1 MIHTG
6 DIRMGTHRILVVGE
20 HTDERRLLEEALAG
34 HVVESRASA
43 DDAVSAVAQHAYDAL
58 FVSRSAIGESPESF
72 VARVHDLHAGLAIVV
87 IDDAGSDPVAGA
99 GTLVR
104 PVGAAQVAAAVDAV
118 LRAAR
123 ANHEVAFLRE
133 YAFESRDVLVGDSAA
148 ARSLERSID
157 EAAAHRRPVLFHGEP
172 GTGKRTAALRLH
184 RTSPRASRPFVVV
197 DCGASPEGM
206 LTRELFGGPGRHCGE
221 TTGRVGLADGGTLLL
236 DRVDL
241 MPLGCQ
247 ARLAALLAEGAYE
260 RGDGV
265 RTPVDVRIV
274 ATTVRDLHRAAESG
288 AIRRDV
294 LERLA
299 TTVVTLEPLAERVED
314 IPFLVEHFIDA
325 LGPRST
331 VRAFGPEAM
340 ERLSTYEW
348 PGNVRELEI
357 LVQRLGVLDV
367 GEEIMPEHLPPEIS
381 GHQGGGDPYSALV
394 GMSIHDIEREMI
406 LKTLDQTAHNK
417 TAAAKVLGLTA
428 RTLHNKLRL
437 YREQGIISDG
447 DYRPLRREVE
457 HPHGERP
464 FASRSERV

>member
-1 MIHTG
+1 
-6 DIRMGTHRILVVGE
+6 MGTHRILVVGE
-20 HTDERRLLEEALAG
+20 HADERRLLEEALAG

-43 DDAVSAVAQHAYDAL
+43 DDAMTAIAQHAYDAL
-58 FVSRSAIGESPESF
+58 FVSRSSTDESLESW
-72 VARVHDLHAGLAIVV
+72 VARVRDLHAALPIVV
-87 IDDAGSDPVAGA
+87 IDDADAAPTGRGVA
-99 GTLVR
+99 LVAVLAR
-104 PVGAAQVAAAVDAV
+104 PVGPTQVHAAVEAV
-118 LRAAR
+118 RHALRSG
-123 ANHEVAFLRE
+123 HEVAFLRD
-133 YAFESRDVLVGDSAA
+133 YAFESRDVLVGDSPAA
-148 ARSLERSID
+148 HALERAIA
-157 EAAAHRRPVLFHGEP
+157 EAATHRRPVLLHGEP

-184 RTSPRASRPFVVV
+184 RTSARAAQPFVVV

-221 TTGRVGLADGGTLLL
+221 TAGRVGLADGGTLLL

-247 ARLAALLAEGAYE
+247 ARLAALLADGAYE

-265 RTPVDVRIV
+265 RTAVDVRIV

-288 AIRRDV
+288 AVRRDV
-294 LERLA
+294 LERLG
-299 TTVVTLEPLAERVED
+299 TTVIGLAPLAERVED

-340 ERLSTYEW
+340 ERLSAYEW

-357 LVQRLGVLDV
+357 LVQRLGVLDF

-381 GHQGGGDPYSALV
+381 GQHGSGDPYSALV

-406 LKTLDQTAHNK
+406 LKTLDETGHNK

-437 YREQGIISDG
+437 YREQGIIAQD
-447 DYRPLRREVE
+447 DYRPLRRDVG
-457 HPHGERP
+457 HPHGARP
-464 FASRSERV
+464 TETHSERV